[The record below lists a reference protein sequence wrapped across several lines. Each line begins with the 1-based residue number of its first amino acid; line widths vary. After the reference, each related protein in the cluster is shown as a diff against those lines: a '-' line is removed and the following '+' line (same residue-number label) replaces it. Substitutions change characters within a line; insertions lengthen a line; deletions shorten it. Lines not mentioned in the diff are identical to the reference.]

1 VTSNNGKRVE
11 KVEISKAGNG
21 YVAKR
26 ENDPIYYDLDAK
38 KIEDLQKA
46 ADEIKPAEAPKK

>member
-1 VTSNNGKRVE
+1 VISNNGKRVE
-11 KVEISKAGNG
+11 KVLVSKAGSS

-26 ENDPIYYDLDAK
+26 ENEPLLYDLEAK
-38 KIEDLQKA
+38 GFEDMQKA